1 MTDHH
6 EHDPVAGP
14 IVHVYDDIKEADNRL
29 PRWWLLTFY
38 GTIIF
43 ACLYWFYYES
53 YRFGLEPL
61 EAYQQE
67 AAATAASSGRPL
79 SNQELEA
86 MASNTSFTTPGARV
100 FAQNC
105 VVCHGDH
112 GEGKIGPNLT
122 DEFWL
127 HGGEPSQIWTT
138 IRDGVAARGMPQWG
152 ATLGAIPVQQV
163 AAHVLTLRNT
173 NVQGKGPEGE
183 RYTPGAAAAAPAAG
197 NAPDT
202 AAAPAAAAPPAA
214 AAAPDTAAQPAA
226 AAAPS
231 TPSTPPSP

>member
-1 MTDHH
+1 MSDNH

-29 PRWWLLTFY
+29 PQWWLLTFY

-53 YRFGLEPL
+53 YRFAPEPL

-67 AAATAASSGRPL
+67 AAALAASSGRPL

-86 MASNTSFTTPGARV
+86 MADNPAFTTPGARL
-100 FAQNC
+100 FTQNC

-127 HGGEPSQIWTT
+127 HGGEPAQIWSI

-152 ATLGAIPVQQV
+152 ATLGAVSVQQV
-163 AAHVLTLRNT
+163 AAHVLSLRNT
-173 NVQGKGPEGE
+173 NVQGKAPEGE
-183 RYTPGAAAAAPAAG
+183 RFVPGAPA
-197 NAPDT
+197 T
-202 AAAPAAAAPPAA
+202 APPANS
-214 AAAPDTAAQPAA
+214 APPAGSPA
-226 AAAPS
+226 V
-231 TPSTPPSP
+231 TPPP